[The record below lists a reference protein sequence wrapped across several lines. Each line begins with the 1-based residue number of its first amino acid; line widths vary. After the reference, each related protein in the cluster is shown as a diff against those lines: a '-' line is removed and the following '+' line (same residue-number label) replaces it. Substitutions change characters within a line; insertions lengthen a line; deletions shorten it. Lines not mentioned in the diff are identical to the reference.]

1 MLSYEEKYKN
11 SLPNKKETY
20 VCLNGLKKIKNV
32 KDPVLSNFLLP
43 LNLSGTVGTNID
55 SKTTYNCGKLENLTY
70 PQLKF
75 NFNTE
80 LMALIKEIAE
90 SRRQII
96 KNIFEATI
104 CTSQKP

>member
-75 NFNTE
+75 NFITE
-80 LMALIKEIAE
+80 TMA
-90 SRRQII
+90 I
-96 KNIFEATI
+96 KNLRFPKT
-104 CTSQKP
+104 QHKKYF